1 MNNPVKSFAIIALL
15 GACVVMVLPF
25 MLLIIEAMFNGYDQS
40 ILAKL
45 INNI

>member
-1 MNNPVKSFAIIALL
+1 MKNPIKSFAIIALL

-25 MLLIIEAMFNGYDQS
+25 VLLLIEAMFQGYDES
-40 ILAKL
+40 ILSKL